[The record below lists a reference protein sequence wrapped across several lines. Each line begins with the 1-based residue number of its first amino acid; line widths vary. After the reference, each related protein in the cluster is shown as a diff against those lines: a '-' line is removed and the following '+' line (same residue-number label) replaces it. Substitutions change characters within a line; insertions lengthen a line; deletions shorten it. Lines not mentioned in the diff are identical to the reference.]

1 MAEPSQSCTHPWLR
15 VTCGVCG
22 EAVDALGEPPDASGE
37 PGAPRRPTVSRIGGG
52 DSQALFIV
60 ARGHPE
66 LLDQLRVVMGHE
78 TGVNIIEDRREHSP
92 RGAHRGKGAGDP
104 EAPSRGRRSRPGLAG
119 SKLAAGPGTAARAAR
134 YRLDGGFIEIRQPHF
149 FPAAEPRGGRP
160 AARTRRRTCLEIALQ

>member
-1 MAEPSQSCTHPWLR
+1 VAEPSQSCTHPWLR

-78 TGVNIIEDRREHSP
+78 TGVNIIEDRREHP
-92 RGAHRGKGAGDP
+92 REEHTEEK
-104 EAPSRGRRSRPGLAG
+104 
-119 SKLAAGPGTAARAAR
+119 AR
-134 YRLDGGFIEIRQPHF
+134 EIRKRLREEGAPDQ
-149 FPAAEPRGGRP
+149 G
-160 AARTRRRTCLEIALQ
+160 